1 MTLVSNNN
9 NDDDI
14 YILFFNVALADGL
27 GFLKLHV

>member
-1 MTLVSNNN
+1 MTLVSNN

-14 YILFFNVALADGL
+14 YILFFKLALADGL